1 MSRPTPLGL
10 LLALAVVV
18 PAIAPAQET
27 ATLDPEQ
34 LRSLENAPVKRTDPG
49 SAMMPKSLVPATKS
63 LPAVGAVT
71 YNTEK
76 SIKIVPRNDGTVEEQ
91 PYVPIPI
98 LFKVNSDELLDA
110 TSVEN
115 IRRVADSLAKI
126 RRADPSAVFDIEGHA
141 SAEGDAEANLALSR
155 LRAAKIRTLL
165 EDLSMAPAGSLNAVG
180 FGETFARHAE
190 SAPEALLQE
199 DRRVLVVRTN

>member
-1 MSRPTPLGL
+1 MNRPTPLGL
-10 LLALAVVV
+10 LLGLVVVV
-18 PAIAPAQET
+18 PAIAHAQET
-27 ATLDPEQ
+27 ATLEPEQ

-49 SAMMPKSLVPATKS
+49 SAMMPKSLVLATKS
-63 LPAVGAVT
+63 LSAPPVT
-71 YNTEK
+71 YDRIK
-76 SIKIVPRNDGTVEEQ
+76 SIKIVPRNDGSFEEQ

-126 RRADPSAVFDIEGHA
+126 RRTNPTAAFDIEGHA
-141 SAEGDAEANLALSR
+141 SAEGEVEANLALSR
-155 LRAAKIRTLL
+155 LRAAKIRTMLK
-165 EDLSMAPAGSLNAVG
+165 DLSMAPAVSLKAVG
-180 FGETFARHAE
+180 LGETFARHSE
-190 SAPEALLQE
+190 SAPKALLQE

>member
-10 LLALAVVV
+10 LLALALVV

-34 LRSLENAPVKRTDPG
+34 LRSLENAPVT
-49 SAMMPKSLVPATKS
+49 KSLVPVTKS
-63 LPAVGAVT
+63 LIAPRVT

-76 SIKIVPRNDGTVEEQ
+76 SIKIVPRNDGSVEEQ

-126 RRADPSAVFDIEGHA
+126 WRSDPSAVFDIEGHA

-190 SAPEALLQE
+190 SAPGALLQE